1 MQVPQRRACAR
12 FMFRASAPIRKVFS
26 TSDSGGTSC
35 GGGTAGAPVAAG
47 AVMADGNDAS
57 RQSMQHRLQ
66 PRARPREGR
75 GSGCDADAASRA
87 RATLLPSSTRALR
100 SRKHFHHKSH
110 TAPPWSQLQLAWSP
124 ALSRSSEVSEESPC
138 PGRVPWPHAQPR
150 TARAAAPCHSS
161 ASLLPAHRKRC
172 AFLSRLRAIAGRG
185 PTRIV
190 HCQQPRFEAV
200 SACHT
205 PGEASFPA
213 ARLRRA

>member
-1 MQVPQRRACAR
+1 
-12 FMFRASAPIRKVFS
+12 MFRASAPIRKVFS

-87 RATLLPSSTRALR
+87 RPPTVGVTLLPSSTRAFR
-100 SRKHFHHKSH
+100 SRKHFSHKSH

-124 ALSRSSEVSEESPC
+124 ALSRSSEVSEESSC
-138 PGRVPWPHAQPR
+138 PGRVPWPHAQPPA
-150 TARAAAPCHSS
+150 ARAAAPCHSS

-172 AFLSRLRAIAGRG
+172 AFFVTARRCRGRG
-185 PTRIV
+185 PR
-190 HCQQPRFEAV
+190 
-200 SACHT
+200 
-205 PGEASFPA
+205 G
-213 ARLRRA
+213 